1 MRYDA
6 AVKENRTG
14 SVFSS
19 AVDGTVRE
27 EKRGDTE
34 ERIRHEN
41 YTNRFVFNSRFIRL
55 KKTVVINVN
64 KIGFI
69 IFLHQQFPLS
79 QSRTYSVAHHWAVNQ
94 THVDRFFNVFC
105 QSSEAVSVKHGGSTS
120 IVIGNELASEPQ
132 TGIDRDEPGQAGPAV
147 DQPSLLSSNLSLGW
161 KNLSVC
167 V

>member
-1 MRYDA
+1 M
-6 AVKENRTG
+6 
-14 SVFSS
+14 
-19 AVDGTVRE
+19 
-27 EKRGDTE
+27 
-34 ERIRHEN
+34 
-41 YTNRFVFNSRFIRL
+41 
-55 KKTVVINVN
+55 
-64 KIGFI
+64 
-69 IFLHQQFPLS
+69 
-79 QSRTYSVAHHWAVNQ
+79 
-94 THVDRFFNVFC
+94 FC